1 MAAASV
7 APAAASTWLTTRAL
21 PNDLGE
27 IHIVSSGL
35 LECDTPGNGGLRVWN
50 YADKA
55 AATKE
60 AEGLAVAMS
69 AKHKTYNTGFAG
81 AKVVCAADKPVADW
95 TAADRETLL
104 EATASLLEELDGAM
118 YTGCD
123 MNTTPA
129 MMQKLH
135 ERCGGRYVLAALAN
149 ETCCPNTA
157 TAAGVLGAV
166 TACVDGDVRGKTFVV
181 HGCGGVGGAVAAG
194 LVELGA
200 ASVKTVDLNQKRA
213 AIPGCEV
220 LDPEAKW
227 WAVDCDAL
235 VPCSAS
241 GVLTAER
248 ASELICRS
256 VVGASNLPF
265 ASVEARRVAEA
276 RCVVAPE
283 GVTSAGAVIVD
294 SIEHYAADKFR
305 EAPPSKVYDFTFE
318 AVRAKTDELLA
329 AAVAGGVSPT
339 VAIPLVEEAD
349 PRRIGERYSSWL
361 ATDARDR
368 VGGFL
373 QEHVA
378 AARPAAPAA
387 TGARRPPQK
396 MTGRRSF
403 STTSAR
409 TCDTLVVGGGVMGL
423 NIAYQLKRR
432 DPAHEVTVLEAA
444 PALGAGSSGYSTGF
458 QRAYYSFDETMGFAL
473 DGINAHK
480 NWQDYLAD
488 TSAVARFV
496 ETGALWMLGYD
507 EAQNAAMV
515 ERLAKFGV
523 GADVLDEAAMGERFP
538 LINCD
543 PMPKFDAEGN
553 EVDQGL
559 GAFSAVYEH
568 GCGHMDSST
577 CLEDLHRACV
587 RDGVDFRFKTKVAKF
602 TLDGG
607 RCTGAQLADGSRI
620 EAATTVN
627 AAGPWCGPGVGS
639 LSSWR
644 GRRDGV
650 DAIVW
655 DAVRSRRFNALNETV
670 GVKNSTTSLPTRIQ
684 VGHKYIPDEYCSLPF
699 VADGWGDSGI
709 YFMPRAGNNQLVFGS
724 VAHRF
729 ESEIVDPDDYNDALD
744 PDVKQDY
751 LNCLFH
757 RLPGLE
763 TSGEIVGFSSMY
775 TVNQDDVHPVIGE
788 SNVPGLWACNGF
800 SGHGF
805 KLAPAVGSLVAQ
817 QITGLKTDAWETSVA
832 HDFMGPGRE
841 PLTLKVKTHF
851 A

>member
-7 APAAASTWLTTRAL
+7 APASTWLTTRAL

-35 LECDTPGNGGLRVWN
+35 LESDTPGNGGLRLWK

-200 ASVKTVDLNQKRA
+200 ASVKTVDLDLTRA

-294 SIEHYAADKFR
+294 SIEHYAPLNFR

-329 AAVAGGVSPT
+329 AAAADGVSPT

-378 AARPAAPAA
+378 RPAAP

-432 DPAHEVTVLEAA
+432 DPDHQVTVLEAA

-627 AAGPWCGPGVGS
+627 AAGPW
-639 LSSWR
+639 
-644 GRRDGV
+644 
-650 DAIVW
+650 
-655 DAVRSRRFNALNETV
+655 FNALNETV

>member
-7 APAAASTWLTTRAL
+7 APASTWLTTRAL

-27 IHIVSSGL
+27 LHIVSSGL
-35 LECDTPGNGGLRVWN
+35 LESDTPGNGGLRLWQ

-129 MMQKLH
+129 MMQDLH
-135 ERCGGRYVLAALAN
+135 DRCGGRYVLAALAN

-166 TACVDGDVRGKTFVV
+166 TACVGGDVRGKTFVV

-200 ASVKTVDLNQKRA
+200 ASVKTVDLDQKRA

-248 ASELICRS
+248 ASELVCRS

-294 SIEHYAADKFR
+294 SIEHYAADNFR

-329 AAVAGGVSPT
+329 AAAADGVSPT

-387 TGARRPPQK
+387 TGARRPPPK
-396 MTGRRSF
+396 MAGRRSF

-432 DPAHEVTVLEAA
+432 DPDHQVTVLEAA

-488 TSAVARFV
+488 TSAVAKFV

-538 LINCD
+538 LMNCD

-602 TLDGG
+602 TQDGG
-607 RCTGAQLADGSRI
+607 RCTGAQLADGSAI
-620 EAATTVN
+620 EAAATVN
-627 AAGPWCGPGVGS
+627 AAGPW
-639 LSSWR
+639 
-644 GRRDGV
+644 
-650 DAIVW
+650 
-655 DAVRSRRFNALNETV
+655 FNALNETV

>member
-1 MAAASV
+1 MHSGTASTKLPRAPPTAATKAATRSKSMAAASV
-7 APAAASTWLTTRAL
+7 APAPASTWLTTRAL

-35 LECDTPGNGGLRVWN
+35 LESDTPGNGGLRVWN

-135 ERCGGRYVLAALAN
+135 DRCGGRYVLAALAN

-200 ASVKTVDLNQKRA
+200 ASVKTVDLDLTRA

-294 SIEHYAADKFR
+294 SIEHYAPLNFR

-378 AARPAAPAA
+378 AARPAAPTA

-409 TCDTLVVGGGVMGL
+409 TCDTLVVGGGIMGL

-432 DPAHEVTVLEAA
+432 DPDHQVTVLEAA

-543 PMPKFDAEGN
+543 PMPKFDDDGN

-607 RCTGAQLADGSRI
+607 RCTGAQLADGSAI
-620 EAATTVN
+620 EAAACVEIN
-627 AAGPWCGPGVGS
+627 QCV
-639 LSSWR
+639 
-644 GRRDGV
+644 
-650 DAIVW
+650 
-655 DAVRSRRFNALNETV
+655 E
-670 GVKNSTTSLPTRIQ
+670 
-684 VGHKYIPDEYCSLPF
+684 CSEEPASPRHRAD
-699 VADGWGDSGI
+699 VA
-709 YFMPRAGNNQLVFGS
+709 
-724 VAHRF
+724 
-729 ESEIVDPDDYNDALD
+729 
-744 PDVKQDY
+744 
-751 LNCLFH
+751 
-757 RLPGLE
+757 
-763 TSGEIVGFSSMY
+763 SM
-775 TVNQDDVHPVIGE
+775 
-788 SNVPGLWACNGF
+788 A
-800 SGHGF
+800 
-805 KLAPAVGSLVAQ
+805 
-817 QITGLKTDAWETSVA
+817 
-832 HDFMGPGRE
+832 
-841 PLTLKVKTHF
+841 
-851 A
+851 

>member
-1 MAAASV
+1 MQVMRCSPATKLADALKVAARAKSTRV
-7 APAAASTWLTTRAL
+7 APAASPASTWLTSRAL
-21 PNDLGE
+21 PNQLGE
-27 IHIVSSGL
+27 LHIVSSGPL
-35 LECDTPGNGGLRVWN
+35 KDTTPGNGGLRLWQ

-95 TAADRETLL
+95 TKEDRETLL
-104 EATASLLEELDGAM
+104 ETTASLLEELDGAM

-129 MMQKLH
+129 MMQSLH

-166 TACVDGDVRGKTFVV
+166 TACVGDVAGRTFVV

-200 ASVKTVDLNQKRA
+200 ASVKTVDLDPARA
-213 AIPGCEV
+213 AVPGCEA
-220 LDPEAKW
+220 LDPESKW
-227 WAVDCDAL
+227 WATACDAL

-241 GVLTAER
+241 GVLTAAR
-248 ASELICRS
+248 AAELNCAS

-265 ASVEARRVAEA
+265 ASLEARQGAEA

-294 SIEHYAADKFR
+294 SIEHYAADNFK
-305 EAPPSKVYDFTFE
+305 EAPPARVYDFTFE
-318 AVRAKTDELLA
+318 AVRAKTGELLA
-329 AAVAGGVSPT
+329 ASESHGVSPT

-349 PRRIGERYSSWL
+349 KLRIGERYSAWL
-361 ATDARDR
+361 EGAAADR
-368 VGGFL
+368 VGAFL
-373 QEHVA
+373 QDHVA
-378 AARPAAPAA
+378 AARPAPAPAA
-387 TGARRPPQK
+387 
-396 MTGRRSF
+396 GRRAF
-403 STTSAR
+403 STSAR

-432 DPAHEVTVLEAA
+432 DPAHRVTVLEAA

-473 DGINAHK
+473 DGIAAHK
-480 NWQDYLAD
+480 NWQAYLQDDGA
-488 TSAVARFV
+488 AAKFV

-507 EAQNAAMV
+507 RAQNAAMV

-523 GADVLDEAAMGERFP
+523 GADVMDEAAMGEKFP
-538 LINCD
+538 LMNCA
-543 PMPKFDAEGN
+543 PMPKFDAEGE
-553 EVDQGL
+553 EVDQQL

-577 CLEDLHRACV
+577 CLEDLHRVCV
-587 RDGVDFRFKTKVAKF
+587 RDGVDFRFRTKVAKF
-602 TLDGG
+602 TTAAG
-607 RCTGAQLADGSRI
+607 RCTGAQLADGSAI
-620 EAATTVN
+620 EAAQTIN
-627 AAGPWCGPGVGS
+627 AAGPW
-639 LSSWR
+639 
-644 GRRDGV
+644 
-650 DAIVW
+650 
-655 DAVRSRRFNALNETV
+655 FNALNETV
-670 GVKNSTTSLPTRIQ
+670 GVANSTTSLPTRIQ
-684 VGHKYIPDEYCSLPF
+684 VGHKYISDEYCSLPF

-729 ESEIVDPDDYNDALD
+729 ESEIVDPDDYNEALD

-788 SNVPGLWACNGF
+788 TPNVPGLWACNGF

-817 QITGLKTDAWETSVA
+817 QITGLKTDAWETDVPF
-832 HDFMGPGRE
+832 DFMGPGRA
-841 PLTLKVKTHF
+841 PLVLKQKTHF

>member
-1 MAAASV
+1 V
-7 APAAASTWLTTRAL
+7 A
-21 PNDLGE
+21 
-27 IHIVSSGL
+27 
-35 LECDTPGNGGLRVWN
+35 
-50 YADKA
+50 K
-55 AATKE
+55 
-60 AEGLAVAMS
+60 
-69 AKHKTYNTGFAG
+69 
-81 AKVVCAADKPVADW
+81 
-95 TAADRETLL
+95 
-104 EATASLLEELDGAM
+104 
-118 YTGCD
+118 
-123 MNTTPA
+123 
-129 MMQKLH
+129 
-135 ERCGGRYVLAALAN
+135 
-149 ETCCPNTA
+149 
-157 TAAGVLGAV
+157 
-166 TACVDGDVRGKTFVV
+166 
-181 HGCGGVGGAVAAG
+181 
-194 LVELGA
+194 
-200 ASVKTVDLNQKRA
+200 
-213 AIPGCEV
+213 
-220 LDPEAKW
+220 
-227 WAVDCDAL
+227 
-235 VPCSAS
+235 
-241 GVLTAER
+241 
-248 ASELICRS
+248 
-256 VVGASNLPF
+256 
-265 ASVEARRVAEA
+265 
-276 RCVVAPE
+276 
-283 GVTSAGAVIVD
+283 
-294 SIEHYAADKFR
+294 
-305 EAPPSKVYDFTFE
+305 
-318 AVRAKTDELLA
+318 
-329 AAVAGGVSPT
+329 
-339 VAIPLVEEAD
+339 
-349 PRRIGERYSSWL
+349 
-361 ATDARDR
+361 
-368 VGGFL
+368 
-373 QEHVA
+373 
-378 AARPAAPAA
+378 
-387 TGARRPPQK
+387 
-396 MTGRRSF
+396 
-403 STTSAR
+403 
-409 TCDTLVVGGGVMGL
+409 
-423 NIAYQLKRR
+423 
-432 DPAHEVTVLEAA
+432 
-444 PALGAGSSGYSTGF
+444 
-458 QRAYYSFDETMGFAL
+458 
-473 DGINAHK
+473 
-480 NWQDYLAD
+480 
-488 TSAVARFV
+488 FV

-627 AAGPWCGPGVGS
+627 AAGPW
-639 LSSWR
+639 
-644 GRRDGV
+644 
-650 DAIVW
+650 
-655 DAVRSRRFNALNETV
+655 FNALNETV